1 MTFIADAFLNLRKMQ
16 LYKKRKILS
25 SFFLHFLNLDSILI
39 FFEKKMTLIAD
50 VFWNLQTRN
59 DVIREMS
66 KKSPFRGP
74 LDK

>member
-1 MTFIADAFLNLRKMQ
+1 MQ

-25 SFFLHFLNLDSILI
+25 SFFLHFLNLDSILN